1 MKKYQ
6 IKYTSEKK
14 SKSKMIKAEKIS
26 EALKQLKEKESVDE
40 VIEVICKGNV

>member
-26 EALKQLKEKESVDE
+26 EAPKFSGYLLQ
-40 VIEVICKGNV
+40 NNR